1 MQRQVV
7 IAQPKPSEPR
17 RQARNFVKASL
28 SRLACLC
35 ALLTVVPLASAQAR
49 GILETLFGILSARP
63 PTPPRGAIGHAEP
76 SADPL
81 SVARPGGQ
89 AGRGI
94 AYCVRLCDGRY
105 FPLTG
110 KDREMQAE
118 TCTGLCPASATR
130 IYWGSHAGPR
140 VADDGSHYEA
150 LPNAYIYR
158 ETLLPGCTC
167 NGKTSY
173 GLASMDTATDPTLR
187 RGDIIATADGLKVYA
202 SAARAGSPPA
212 DLVPVEI
219 YSRLPATIRRK
230 LTTMRIAPA
239 D

>member
-7 IAQPKPSEPR
+7 IAQPKPSDPPCPT
-17 RQARNFVKASL
+17 RNFLKASL
-28 SRLACLC
+28 SHLACLC
-35 ALLTVVPLASAQAR
+35 ALLTVVPAAPAQAR

-63 PTPPRGAIGHAEP
+63 PSPPRGAIGHTEP
-76 SADPL
+76 SADRS
-81 SVARPGGQ
+81 SVARPDGQ

-110 KDREMQAE
+110 KDREMQADA
-118 TCTGLCPASATR
+118 CTGLCPASATK

-140 VADDGSHYEA
+140 VAEDGSHYEA
-150 LPNAYIYR
+150 LPNAYVYR
-158 ETLLPGCTC
+158 ESLLPGCTC

-202 SAARAGSPPA
+202 GAARAGSPPA
-212 DLVPVEI
+212 ELVPVEN

-230 LTTMRIAPA
+230 FTTMRIAPA